1 MSAKMAN
8 LGLLKIELFWNKSY
22 DVKIYVHDVINKM
35 LLHESN
41 YIVDVVL
48 WPKFSNSSISMRK
61 VFITSIW

>member
-22 DVKIYVHDVINKM
+22 DVKIYVHDVINKI